1 MIKRPLKTPSTR
13 NVVMIVHHDDKAAL
27 EILNAM
33 SKKLT
38 LKAIVDLCKPIK
50 MQKLYNKSTKHYCLG
65 FDKSIVKDYERTV
78 DATVGK
84 CYQVMTSEE
93 LYEKYHNKLPVFFV
107 EDIFKEKCVDL
118 EQNNNPD
125 GK

>member
-13 NVVMIVHHDDKAAL
+13 NVVMIVHYNDKATL

-65 FDKSIVKDYERTV
+65 FDN
-78 DATVGK
+78 
-84 CYQVMTSEE
+84 
-93 LYEKYHNKLPVFFV
+93 KYHDKIIAL
-107 EDIFKEKCVDL
+107 L
-118 EQNNNPD
+118 EAKNI
-125 GK
+125 KVALF